1 MRFYLK
7 EWPDDTVTLMTET
20 GRIIWIFDSVENA
33 IAGLRE
39 WDPPVARMPGPVF
52 PGKHNTAID
61 VAA

>member
-20 GRIIWIFDSVENA
+20 GRIIWTFDSVEDA
-33 IAGLRE
+33 IAGLNDWE
-39 WDPPVARMPGPVF
+39 PPVARMPCGAVS
-52 PGKHNTAID
+52 KKSKSVLN

>member
-20 GRIIWIFDSVENA
+20 GRVIWTFDSVEGA

-39 WDPPVARMPGPVF
+39 WQPPVARLSALTGR
-52 PGKHNTAID
+52 HNTA
-61 VAA
+61 VGEAA

>member
-20 GRIIWIFDSVENA
+20 GRIIWTFDSVEDA
-33 IAGLRE
+33 IAGLNDWE
-39 WDPPVARMPGPVF
+39 PPVARMPLEVAPRKSK
-52 PGKHNTAID
+52 PALN